1 MNKKKYLL
9 VTRHSSLVTKFSIF
23 NYQLKKPAI
32 GGFCVVENS
41 GIEPLT
47 S

>member
-1 MNKKKYLL
+1 MNKKKYL
-9 VTRHSSLVTKFSIF
+9 VTRHKIVNFQLSI
-23 NYQLKKPAI
+23 KKPAI